1 MITPPKYGGRERVR
15 KMELMAI
22 PLVLPILTGLVLL
35 GLGRDLMDPEIS
47 QQLERERSAEN
58 D

>member
-1 MITPPKYGGRERVR
+1 
-15 KMELMAI
+15 MELMAI
-22 PLVLPILTGLVLL
+22 PLVLPIITGLVLL
-35 GLGRDLMDPEIS
+35 GLGRDLMDPEIA